1 MKKSFINFKSVSI
14 LWCLFLLGAC
24 SGGGT
29 KQGDTIDSVTTEEP
43 AIVEELSK
51 PIYITQDSIGAI
63 KIGMS
68 INDIPASME
77 GLYMAKEYGAS
88 PDAVT
93 ITFKGEEGERFIAYD
108 FGEGKI
114 DVLNLIDSTVKV
126 KSPKGEFGMGDKFSN
141 VLQLPGVEVEWSG
154 YENTGT
160 WYWVWEGLWF
170 TPSQENISE
179 SLSHRLYQSIQAPTP
194 ADFDD
199 NITIGFIGTG
209 LPF

>member
-1 MKKSFINFKSVSI
+1 MKKSFINFKYSAIIGTLV
-14 LWCLFLLGAC
+14 LLSAC
-24 SGGGT
+24 SGGKT
-29 KQGDTIDSVTTEEP
+29 KSADTIDTVTSDETE
-43 AIVEELSK
+43 IVEELSK

-63 KIGMS
+63 KIGES
-68 INDIPASME
+68 INDIPAAIE
-77 GLYMAKEYGAS
+77 GLYVAKEYGAS

-114 DVLNLIDSTVKV
+114 DVLNLIDGTVKV

-170 TPSQENISE
+170 TPSQDNITE
-179 SLSHRLYQSIQAPTP
+179 SLSRRLYQSIQAPTP

-199 NITIGFIGTG
+199 SITIGFIGTG